1 MITNIYIG
9 EDKIDLFKDENIEV
23 VDSVVDIN
31 DITKNTSSFTK
42 TFTVPSSDENNKI
55 FKHYYDANID
65 NTFDA
70 RTKVAGRIEL
80 DGMFFK
86 QGKFTLEKVNVKQG
100 APTAYT
106 IRFTGN
112 LVDIKTKVKKDEL
125 SKLDLSAFD
134 HSYDSRTI
142 MTGLTTSLSSGDI
155 VYPMFAKKQY
165 YYNADGVDNTQS
177 ETVANIAWGAGVD
190 AGVVWSDLRPAIR
203 LIKII
208 EAIETDYNITFSRD
222 FFGTT
227 EFTGLFMWLNNSSER
242 EIVGNRLKVL
252 FDSGSSTY
260 VPLPGNIGTFP
271 LSSMSGSYIYFKL
284 ELQVTPAVG
293 STTIPYTILMYRDG
307 EVIRETTHTGAD
319 TQNTNIYAES
329 GTSEQAVVYYEIRTD
344 VAFTFTTRLRQRE
357 QIPLTGTINIDDTY
371 SSSQTNAISFVISD
385 NIPKI
390 TILDFLKGIFSMFK
404 LVVVPQNDGSLY
416 VNTLNSYYADG
427 SEHDLTRYVSFEN
440 IEVERGKILNEISLK
455 FQEPTTLL
463 NLQFKENT
471 LASFGDEEVVLN
483 DENGELLDGDSL
495 SFELPFEQIVYER
508 LQKLGI
514 NSFTGVQYGAIID
527 AELAPVNPK
536 PHIFYNINNDLNSSD
551 VAFIDQAGAQSQ
563 ITSLNIPSHGNTL
576 IDPTYS
582 TVFGKEFDEYWG
594 MLITNTLYAR
604 HYDNYILSIFDIKK
618 RTFKFKAFLPIGTI
632 LKLKLNDVIKIKDNF
647 YRPDKNTYNINTGEV
662 GLQLVNSFNNE
673 VNQFTTN
680 TSTISKDNTAET
692 VTLSVNNSLGA
703 TTLKVTAGFGTSWIT
718 VSTLST
724 TPNSFGLA
732 FLVNSTGADR
742 SMFLTLTQT
751 VTGKTIEVLLI
762 QTE

>member
-227 EFTGLFMWLNNSSER
+227 EFTGLFMWLNNSSDR
-242 EIVGNRLKVL
+242 DLIGNRTKVD
-252 FDSGSSTY
+252 FDGGSTTY
-260 VPLPGNIGTFP
+260 VNHSTDVGTFP
-271 LSSMSGSYIYFKL
+271 LSSTTSSFIYFKL
-284 ELQVTPAVG
+284 ELVVTP
-293 STTIPYTILMYRDG
+293 SLSSNSIPYSILMYRDG
-307 EVIRETTHTGAD
+307 SLIRETAHTGAT
-319 TQNTNIYAES
+319 TQSTNIYAPS
-329 GTSEQAVVYYEIRTD
+329 GASEDSEVYYEIKCNES
-344 VAFTFTTRLRQRE
+344 FTFTTNLK
-357 QIPLTGTINIDDTY
+357 QIETEPIGANTTY
-371 SSSQTNAISFVISD
+371 NTTSTAQTTSADFVISD

-390 TILDFLKGIFSMFK
+390 TILDFLKGLFSMFK
-404 LVVVPQNDGSLY
+404 LVVVPENDGSLY

-427 SEHDLTRYVSFEN
+427 SEHDLTRHVSFEN

-471 LASFGDEEVVLN
+471 LASYGDEEVVLK

-536 PHIFYNINNDLNSSD
+536 PHIFYNINNDLNSSN
-551 VAFIDQAGAQSQ
+551 VAFIDQAGAKTE
-563 ITSLNIPSHGNTL
+563 ITSLNIPSHTNTL

-594 MLITNTLYAR
+594 LLITNTLYAR
-604 HYDNYILSIFDIKK
+604 HYENYILSIFDIKK

-632 LKLKLNDVIKIKDNF
+632 LKLKLNDVLKIKDNF

-703 TTLKVTAGFGTSWIT
+703 TTLKVTAGFGTTWVT

-742 SMFLTLTQT
+742 SMFLTLTQA
-751 VTGKTIEVLLI
+751 VTGKTIDVLLI
-762 QTE
+762 QTA